1 MNKRGDN
8 VAIINKVSLDDCV
21 IGNVLDINT
30 ETRHIAVYIPKFMPG
45 IAAGNSQVLSTRTNT
60 SNVAVSNI
68 EISSQIKTRNSI
80 WIQARDFKEAL
91 PKIGSKVSVWIIDGN
106 LKTAYWSP
114 FNPNNNYE
122 VLDEEKYNTL
132 FNLQIQDTLISLSE
146 EDTLIFDMPNSMSVV
161 YSEDNKFKTIKITQ
175 ENNYIV
181 SESRPANPTTG
192 MMWFKISTE
201 ELWLYKNEKFSI
213 ILTEAEIDAKIAA
226 AIV

>member
-80 WIQARDFKEAL
+80 
-91 PKIGSKVSVWIIDGN
+91 
-106 LKTAYWSP
+106 
-114 FNPNNNYE
+114 
-122 VLDEEKYNTL
+122 
-132 FNLQIQDTLISLSE
+132 
-146 EDTLIFDMPNSMSVV
+146 
-161 YSEDNKFKTIKITQ
+161 
-175 ENNYIV
+175 
-181 SESRPANPTTG
+181 
-192 MMWFKISTE
+192 
-201 ELWLYKNEKFSI
+201 
-213 ILTEAEIDAKIAA
+213 
-226 AIV
+226 